1 MSYAVH
7 KETIKSSQIN
17 FVITGNFVNGNKIK
31 LNHVK
36 DYIAQQILLVRSNF
50 FEVYEMFHVENQEDN
65 IESSYKYN
73 FLIDYHVFDQITS
86 IDKFKLNSYQNIDSV
101 VMALDYAKIAIVAY
115 DPNNCDFRIVCL
127 YNLENENLSNGK
139 KFYKDNLQIVSS
151 KTYDSLFILSND
163 VNVTVLTRKYFNDM
177 NQSDIGSE
185 EEQLKYLDTV
195 LGEEYFEPSYYINF
209 RDYSVNKIVKFNA
222 SNKENEL
229 LDYNNLEPIDES
241 EYITLAV
248 LFRDSGMGVN
258 MKNEFEIL
266 NSSTTGSNFLKTKV
280 CFGIF
285 QISKLKKKI
294 ESFEI
299 FENLDT
305 NSFDFIYYSHT
316 RIALVLSPYSIQ
328 FINLDQKVCRS
339 IILNPIYVGVIL
351 RDLKMSNIT
360 NIIPDYKYANLSLDL
375 RGGGFLSINDWQ
387 WIFTTS
393 KGFLFAF
400 SFTNN
405 LNDYSINKIHLQQR
419 NEYVNLD
426 APYKFITM
434 PHLGMFLFC
443 SYFADGVFVIYKGN
457 NYMICNKMIN
467 ISPIINFSSNF
478 DRLHTKLILTSG
490 YDKQGYLNFLYEK
503 LFFEIIFTT
512 NEFQEISYLKSL
524 NFHDEINSRY
534 LIIVFKNG
542 KNSVYEVGTKLEN
555 ITDKVQINHDNKFLN
570 CGVIKLQ
577 ESATNNT
584 FTQFIVVVYQSLIQV
599 FNSFFKLIV
608 EISLKDLINI
618 SENEIEDRIKIVKI
632 SQNILVI
639 NTYYDKFVICRFNN
653 LKNKT
658 DILTSNFNLN
668 YNEEPPESL
677 KKLKLN
683 DSTDFEFFDITNNL
697 YQNPK
702 KILKFDI
709 NNKLIEGKNF
719 LVAFRENSVLE
730 IYDLNS
736 NINTHNPIFENKII
750 NELPVMVSDTRI
762 EEFKNDYEKCTS
774 DFTTNIYINNNHPQ
788 TSSFSTPEQIF
799 FDLLETKIVFSIIF
813 KNGTIVFYEV
823 FFILREGKFFS
834 LKMKKFFIDYVENID
849 YREFFYSEESNLYI
863 KFENIKEKAGVLLN
877 IKGNQKL
884 LFEVNGR
891 LKFLDFENNLYLKR
905 SISAFSDFSKEGSLN
920 GFIYFENGILKLC
933 NLPKNYEIKEIG
945 LIKRNPLNR
954 FPVNMN
960 LLIIPQGMI
969 NLYFY
974 ILVEKELKPTA
985 LKVSE
990 TTSITVNKFSYY
1002 LTLRTEDPKIID
1014 QIEFPSNE
1022 VIIESKIVELMDL
1035 LKKKTKYIAVGVNI
1049 MDEKGEEVQC
1059 KAKLY
1064 LYNVENGRFIKV
1076 LENELRGVISM
1087 IHSIEG
1093 VLIVS
1098 EGSRIFLYQ
1107 YVPLTNE
1114 IKKISVIDNKNL
1126 VVCSKIQTKFIV
1138 TGDVQNSATWIVF
1151 KYDQDINSS
1160 SIYILGND
1168 DNNYRSIAIDF
1179 WIDDSEET
1187 FKTGCLLA
1195 DDKKNL
1201 HLFTINVDSTKSNRF
1216 REVADFHIGKKM
1228 TELRYYSYN
1237 NKSLVYYSA
1246 CDGSIGFIKPISKI
1260 AHDRLS
1266 LLCEFLYNHLP
1277 FRGGINPK
1285 MFFSTS
1291 NRSYPFKKEKGNI
1304 IDMDILYLYMCLP
1317 ITAQK
1322 IIAKNV
1328 VLSREII
1335 IQNINEI
1342 LLK

>member
-7 KETIKSSQIN
+7 KETIKSSEIS
-17 FVITGNFVNGNKIK
+17 FVVTGNFVHGNRIK
-31 LNHVK
+31 LSHVK
-36 DYIAQQILLVRSNF
+36 EYISQQILLVRNNF
-50 FEVYEMFHVENQEDN
+50 FEVYEMFSVENQEDN
-65 IESSYKYN
+65 IESRYKYN
-73 FLIDYHVFDQITS
+73 FLLDYHVFDQITS
-86 IDKFKLNSYQNIDSV
+86 IDKFKLNPYLNLDAIV
-101 VMALDYAKIAIVAY
+101 LVMDYAKIAIVEY
-115 DPNNCDFRIVCL
+115 DPNNCDFKIVCL

-151 KTYDSLFILSND
+151 KTYNSIFILSND
-163 VNVTVLTRKYFNDM
+163 VNVTVLTRKYLSDL
-177 NQSDIGSE
+177 NQSEILSE

-195 LGEEYFEPSYYINF
+195 LGEEYFDPSYYINF
-209 RDYSVNKIVKFNA
+209 RDFSVHKIIKFNVK
-222 SNKENEL
+222 NKENEL
-229 LDYNNLEPIDES
+229 LDYNNLEPIDET

-248 LFRDSGMGVN
+248 LFKDSGMGVLN
-258 MKNEFEIL
+258 LQNEMDNI
-266 NSSTTGSNFLKTKV
+266 NPSTNFLRTKV
-280 CFGIF
+280 NFGIF
-285 QISKLKKKI
+285 HISKAKKKI
-294 ESFEI
+294 ESSEI
-299 FENLDT
+299 FENLDS
-305 NSFDFIYYSHT
+305 NSFDFNYYSHT
-316 RIALVLSPYSIQ
+316 RIAIVLSPYSIQ
-328 FINLDQKVCRS
+328 YINLDQKICRS
-339 IILNPIYVGVIL
+339 IILNPIYVGVFL
-351 RDLKMSNIT
+351 REFKMSNIT

-375 RGGGFLSINDWQ
+375 RGAGFLSINDWQ

-393 KGFLFAF
+393 KGLLFAF
-400 SFTNN
+400 SFSNN
-405 LNDYSINKIHLQQR
+405 LNEYSINKIHLQHK

-457 NYMICNKMIN
+457 NYMICNKIIN

-478 DRLHTKLILTSG
+478 DRLHTKFILTSG
-490 YDKQGYLNFLYEK
+490 YDKKGYLNFLYEK

-524 NFHDEINSRY
+524 NFHDEIYSRY

-542 KNSVYEVGTKLEN
+542 KNFVYEVGSKLEN
-555 ITDKVQINHDNKFLN
+555 ITDKVQISHESKILN

-577 ESATNNT
+577 ELNTNHT
-584 FTQFIVVVYQSLIQV
+584 VTQFVVVVYQSLIQI
-599 FNSFFKLIV
+599 FNSFFKLIL
-608 EISLKDLINI
+608 EINLKELVNI
-618 SENEIEDRIKIVKI
+618 SEHEIEDRIKIVKL
-632 SQNILVI
+632 SQNIFVI
-639 NTYYDKFVICRFNN
+639 NTYYDKFVLCRFNN
-653 LKNKT
+653 LKNKA
-658 DILTSNFNLN
+658 DILTTNFNLN
-668 YNEEPPESL
+668 FDNKSCDNF
-677 KKLKLN
+677 KQIKLN
-683 DSTDFEFFDITNNL
+683 ESTDFEFMDITTELFKN
-697 YQNPK
+697 QK

-719 LVAFRENSVLE
+719 LVVFRENSVLE
-730 IYDLNS
+730 IFDLNS
-736 NINTHNPIFENKII
+736 NLINFIPNFENKII
-750 NELPVMVSDTRI
+750 NELPVIVSDTRI
-762 EEFKNDYEKCTS
+762 EEFKNDFEKCTS
-774 DFTTNIYINNNHPQ
+774 DLTANIFINNNHPQ
-788 TSSFSTPEQIF
+788 ISSFSTPEQIF

-823 FFILREGKFFS
+823 FFIFREGKFFS

-849 YREFFYSEESNLYI
+849 YREFFYSEESNLYV
-863 KFENIKEKAGVLLN
+863 KFENISDKAGVLLN

-891 LKFLDFENNLYLKR
+891 LKFLDFENNIYLKR
-905 SISAFSDFSKEGSLN
+905 SISAFSEFSKDGSLN

-974 ILVEKELKPTA
+974 ILVEKELKPKA
-985 LKVSE
+985 VKVSE
-990 TTSITVNKFSYY
+990 TASITVNKFIYY

-1022 VIIESKIVELMDL
+1022 MIVESKIVELMDL

-1064 LYNVENGRFIKV
+1064 LYNVENGRFVKV
-1076 LENELRGVISM
+1076 LESELRGVISM

-1138 TGDVQNSATWIVF
+1138 TGDIYNSATWIVF
-1151 KYDQDINSS
+1151 KLDQDINSS

-1195 DDKKNL
+1195 DDKRNL
-1201 HLFTINVDSTKSNRF
+1201 HLFTINVDSTQSNRF
-1216 REVADFHIGKKM
+1216 KEVADIHIGKKM
-1228 TELRYYSYN
+1228 TELGYYSYN

-1246 CDGSIGFIKPISKI
+1246 SDGSIGFIKPISKI

-1277 FRGGINPK
+1277 FRGGLNPK
-1285 MFFSTS
+1285 MYFSTS
-1291 NRSYPFKKEKGNI
+1291 NKSYPYKKEKGNI
-1304 IDMDILYLYMCLP
+1304 IDMEILNFYMCLP
-1317 ITAQK
+1317 ISTQK